1 MAKVQKFDAYDA
13 ITSQIIE
20 AIEAG
25 VAPWRQPWAGGS
37 GCSALPLRSTGE
49 PYRGIN
55 ILALW
60 IAAQRT
66 GFSSPYWMTYR
77 QAQEL
82 GGNVRKGEKST
93 TVVKYGTFERA
104 NKETGEDEQ
113 IPYLK
118 AYRVF
123 NADQCD
129 GLPDR
134 YAVEDRSQDEY
145 GAASVEELEAFFA
158 ATGAKVSHGG
168 SVASYDMI
176 ADRVQMP
183 PIEAFI
189 SSAHYYSTLAHEVVH
204 WTGHKSRLDRFKKFE
219 TKAGYAFE
227 ELIAEIGTCFVGA
240 QIGIEPTTEESA
252 AYIEH
257 WLKSLREDNHLIFK
271 AASAAQKAADFVLE
285 SAAGQPEQLQRGVA

>member
-1 MAKVQKFDAYDA
+1 MATDNKFDPYAE

-25 VAPWRQPWAGGS
+25 VAPWRQPWSGGS
-37 GCSALPLRSTGE
+37 GSAALPLRSNGE

-55 ILALW
+55 VLALW
-60 IAAQRT
+60 MAAHRN
-66 GFSSPYWMTYR
+66 GFSSPFWMTYR

-82 GGNVRKGEKST
+82 GGNVRKGERST
-93 TVVKYGTFERA
+93 TVVKYGSFERA
-104 NKETGEDEQ
+104 NMETGEDEQ

-123 NADQCD
+123 SADQCD

-134 YAVEDRSQDEY
+134 YAGMDRGQDEC
-145 GAASVEELEAFFA
+145 GAPPIEEFEAFFA
-158 ATGAKVSHGG
+158 ATGAKISHGG
-168 SVASYDMI
+168 SVASYDMT

-189 SSAHYYSTLAHEVVH
+189 SATHYYSTLAHEVVH

-219 TKAGYAFE
+219 AKAGYAFE
-227 ELIAEIGTCFVGA
+227 ELIAEIGSCFVGA

-252 AYIEH
+252 AYIGH
-257 WLKSLREDNHLIFK
+257 WLKALREDHRVIFK

-285 SAAGQPEQLQRGVA
+285 SAAGQPDQLQRGVA